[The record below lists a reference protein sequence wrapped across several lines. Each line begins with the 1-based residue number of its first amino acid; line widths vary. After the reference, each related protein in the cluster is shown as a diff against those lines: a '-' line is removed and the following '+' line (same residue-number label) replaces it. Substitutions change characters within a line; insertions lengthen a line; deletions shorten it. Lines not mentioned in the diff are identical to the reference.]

1 MPLRGSRA
9 AFESGR
15 GVGRGAGRGRGR
27 GRGRGKTTISEWE
40 SYTPGPDVYQQL
52 WRIRKEPVT
61 VTLRLPDQC
70 PLPYV
75 QTRILDRRQTDD
87 GRRQNFYVV
96 EIVEQSPDKSQP
108 NTTTAHVDVS
118 CILDYVSPFELERF
132 ENEQFSIEAEAEAVA
147 ARVEA
152 EEVARR
158 RLARNAREPVT
169 GLSRGRGRGS
179 RILSGLGLGMEA
191 LHAAPK
197 RGRPRGSRGRGRGR
211 YRGSWRGRGQ
221 LALSSR
227 LRHGSIG
234 EDIVNAESTGAFH
247 HEEDDVTRV
256 IDETDS
262 EEESLPD
269 EPVRSSPSRV
279 GPAFIT
285 NSALPMS
292 PVPRRM
298 ASSLNVR
305 REVSASPHISESDV
319 DLGKSD
325 TRSMSSAA
333 VQLRQE
339 YQFGERTIPESQTE
353 STTSDRHRSKRRRT
367 VSESSTS
374 ELPTSKAPTGSVF
387 EPEGPYTQQLLFR
400 ESSLP
405 EVNSGS
411 EPLHPQPQDL
421 MFRNQSS
428 IPEFD
433 SESINGD
440 ISAQQLPPT
449 NPHSNNHNDDAIS
462 LDNDTIR
469 VLPSPSNPD
478 PNHHH
483 SGDNSEGAAE
493 DDAEE
498 YVVESIIEHFYDGR
512 KKYYLVKWEGFED
525 SHDWLPEEDLAG
537 AADIVS
543 EYNRRIARIKNK

>member
-1 MPLRGSRA
+1 MPLRGSRT
-9 AFESGR
+9 AFESSR
-15 GVGRGAGRGRGR
+15 GVGRSRGPGR
-27 GRGRGKTTISEWE
+27 GRGRGKTAIWEWE

-52 WRIRKEPVT
+52 WHIRKEPVT
-61 VTLRLPDQC
+61 VTPRLPDQC

-87 GRRQNFYVV
+87 DRRQNFYVV
-96 EIVEQSPDKSQP
+96 DIVEQSPDKSQP
-108 NTTTAHVDVS
+108 NTTTAHVHVS
-118 CILDYVSPFELERF
+118 CILDYVSPLELERF
-132 ENEQFSIEAEAEAVA
+132 ENEQFRMEAEAEAVA

-152 EEVARR
+152 EEDARR

-169 GLSRGRGRGS
+169 GLGRGRGRGS

-197 RGRPRGSRGRGRGR
+197 RGRPRGSRGRGRGS
-211 YRGSWRGRGQ
+211 YRGSWRARGQ

-234 EDIVNAESTGAFH
+234 EDIVDAESTGAFH
-247 HEEDDVTRV
+247 HEEDDVARV

-269 EPVRSSPSRV
+269 EHVRSSPSRV
-279 GPAFIT
+279 RPAFIA
-285 NSALPMS
+285 NSAIPVS
-292 PVPRRM
+292 PVPRNM
-298 ASSLNVR
+298 ASSSDVR
-305 REVSASPHISESDV
+305 QEVAASPHISESDI
-319 DLGKSD
+319 DPGDTD

-339 YQFGERTIPESQTE
+339 YQFGERTIPESQAE
-353 STTSDRHRSKRRRT
+353 SATSDRHRNKRRRT

-374 ELPTSKAPTGSVF
+374 DLPTSKAPTGSVF

-405 EVNSGS
+405 ELNSGS
-411 EPLHPQPQDL
+411 DPVHPQPQDL

-433 SESINGD
+433 SESLNGD
-440 ISAQQLPPT
+440 IPAQQLPAPK
-449 NPHSNNHNDDAIS
+449 PHSNNANDDAVS
-462 LDNDTIR
+462 LDDDTIR
-469 VLPSPSNPD
+469 VLPSPSNPN
-478 PNHHH
+478 PNHRH
-483 SGDNSEGAAE
+483 SGGNNEDADE

-543 EYNRRIARIKNK
+543 EYSRRIARRKNK